1 MGTAGAASLPVTQK
15 PLLHGTEWVAITG
28 KPLATTTGAKMFING
43 SNAVDAACAINKCVE
58 GVLHK
63 HPDIEDVALIG
74 LPKRSLGEE
83 VAAVINVKAGR
94 LLSEGDVQTW
104 VAERLARFNVPT
116 KVFFLEEPLPRTATG
131 KVLKRELK
139 ERFGGA

>member
-1 MGTAGAASLPVTQK
+1 MP
-15 PLLHGTEWVAITG
+15 E
-28 KPLATTTGAKMFING
+28 
-43 SNAVDAACAINKCVE
+43 
-58 GVLHK
+58 
-63 HPDIEDVALIG
+63 
-74 LPKRSLGEE
+74 RSLGEE
-83 VAAVINVKAGR
+83 VVAVINVKAGR
-94 LLSEGDVQTW
+94 TLSEGDVQTW